1 MESRLDRIE
10 KALELFVQ
18 ENREARKRADKE
30 MREMRESRKRADEEM
45 RESRKRADE
54 EMRDMRESRRKAD
67 EETRYLKEFADYLGR
82 RIEEIQEDLSR
93 SLKETSKELSDKMAK
108 VHQELS
114 EMGIVQGQ
122 IGEDLFYRNI
132 PYLFKEQ
139 ELIFSDI
146 RRNVKKKGIAEY
158 DIVATN
164 KDKVLVIEVKNKL
177 EKRSVDKFVE
187 KMLPKFKTVFP
198 EYRDYDLIGGVGGL
212 VVKDEVG
219 QYAQKAGL
227 YVLTQKGDGGAMLL
241 NRKNFRA
248 KSFC

>member
-10 KALELFVQ
+10 RALELFVQ
-18 ENREARKRADKE
+18 ENREARKRAD
-30 MREMRESRKRADEEM
+30 
-45 RESRKRADE
+45 E
-54 EMRDMRESRRKAD
+54 EMRDMRESRKKAD
-67 EETRYLKEFADYLGR
+67 EETRYLKEV
-82 RIEEIQEDLSR
+82 IEETDRHIRESDERLGERIKEIDERLSQKMDR
-93 SLKETSKELSDKMAK
+93 VSKELG
-108 VHQELS
+108 
-114 EMGIVQGQ
+114 EMGITQGQ
-122 IGEDLFYRNI
+122 IAEDLFYRNVG
-132 PYLFKEQ
+132 YLFEKQ

-158 DIVATN
+158 DIVAVN

-177 EKRSVDKFVE
+177 EKRSVDKFLE
-187 KMLPKFKTVFP
+187 KMLPKFKKVFP

>member
-10 KALELFVQ
+10 RALELFVQ
-18 ENREARKRADKE
+18 ENREFQ
-30 MREMRESRKRADEEM
+30 RENREA
-45 RESRKRADE
+45 RKRADE

-67 EETRYLKEFADYLGR
+67 EETLYLKEFADYLGR
-82 RIEEIQEDLSR
+82 RIEELDERLGRSLKETQEDLSR

-108 VHQELS
+108 VHAELS
-114 EMGIVQGQ
+114 DMGIVQGQ

-139 ELIFSDI
+139 NLTFSDI
-146 RRNVKKKGIAEY
+146 RRNVKKKGVAEY
-158 DIVATN
+158 DIVAAN

-177 EKRSVDKFVE
+177 EKRSVDKFLE
-187 KMLPKFKTVFP
+187 KMLPRFKKVFP

-212 VVKDEVG
+212 VVKDDVG

>member
-10 KALELFVQ
+10 RALELFVL
-18 ENREARKRADKE
+18 ENREFQ
-30 MREMRESRKRADEEM
+30 RENAEA
-45 RESRKRADE
+45 RKRADE

-82 RIEEIQEDLSR
+82 RIEEINENLSI

-108 VHQELS
+108 VHEELS
-114 EMGIVQGQ
+114 DMGIVQGQ

-146 RRNVKKKGIAEY
+146 RRNVKKKGVAEY
-158 DIVATN
+158 DIVAAN

-177 EKRSVDKFVE
+177 EKRSVDKFLE
-187 KMLPKFKTVFP
+187 KMLPKFKKVFP

>member
-18 ENREARKRADKE
+18 ENREAR
-30 MREMRESRKRADEEM
+30 
-45 RESRKRADE
+45 
-54 EMRDMRESRRKAD
+54 RKAD
-67 EETRYLKEFADYLGR
+67 EETLHLKEFIERLGE
-82 RIEEIQEDLSR
+82 RIVEIDERLSQKMDR
-93 SLKETSKELSDKMAK
+93 VSKELG
-108 VHQELS
+108 
-114 EMGIVQGQ
+114 EMGITQGQ
-122 IGEDLFYRNI
+122 IAEDLFYRNVG
-132 PYLFKEQ
+132 YLFEKQ

-158 DIVATN
+158 DIVAVN

-177 EKRSVDKFVE
+177 EKRSVDKFLE
-187 KMLPKFKTVFP
+187 KMLPKFRKVFP

-212 VVKDEVG
+212 VVKDDVG